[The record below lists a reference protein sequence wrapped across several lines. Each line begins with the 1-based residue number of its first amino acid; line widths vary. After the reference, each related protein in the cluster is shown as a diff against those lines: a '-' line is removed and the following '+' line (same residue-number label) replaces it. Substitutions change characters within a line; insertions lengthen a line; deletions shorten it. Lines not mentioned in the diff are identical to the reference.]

1 MRLASIF
8 YVVVFV
14 MLSSCGT
21 TYVQYG
27 DGNNNANIYKNE
39 KLIGVGR
46 AKIVRNG
53 IPLNITLT
61 AKDDA
66 GNELGKVEARRK
78 ITLGTVVFAFL
89 PYPTYVSLLFN
100 LKFDRQITIPPNQQN
115 KLPKSKWDDEDNVS
129 VWD

>member
-1 MRLASIF
+1 MRLASI
-8 YVVVFV
+8 YIVMVV
-14 MLSSCGT
+14 MLVSCGT
-21 TYVQYG
+21 TYVQFG
-27 DGNNNANIYKNE
+27 DGDNQANIYKNN

-53 IPLNITLT
+53 PPLRITLT

-66 GNELGKVEARRK
+66 GNELGRVEAKRTM
-78 ITLGTVVFAFL
+78 TLGTVIFAFL

-100 LKFDRQITIPPNQQN
+100 LKFNRQIIIPPNQQN
-115 KLPKSKWDDEDNVS
+115 KLPKSKWDDEDKVS